1 MTSFSGQSMTCA
13 EFQALLTDYLE
24 THALSSA
31 QRAAADAH
39 AGGCVECSALVA
51 DVRTIVRDAG
61 ELPALTPGRDLWG
74 GIEGRIEASV
84 VAITARTGER
94 RKAYGDS
101 PDERRKAYGDRGAL
115 SVRRLAIAASVLVAV
130 TAGVTYTLTKRQ
142 ADLAV
147 TPDSARQTDAARLS
161 PLGAGRLAPLVR
173 SAGNRPTAEQTFDLE
188 IAAIRKVADARRSE
202 LDTATIRIVE
212 KDLKLIDAAIAESKH
227 ALPTDPASAFLMDQL
242 THAYDAKLR
251 FLRGLATL
259 PARS

>member
-39 AGGCVECSALVA
+39 AGGCVECSALLA

-61 ELPALTPGRDLWG
+61 ELPALAPSRDLWG

-161 PLGAGRLAPLVR
+161 PLVR
-173 SAGNRPTAEQTFDLE
+173 SAGTRPSAEETFDME
-188 IAAIRKVADARRSE
+188 IASIRKVADARRSE
-202 LDTATIRIVE
+202 LDSATIRIVE

-227 ALPTDPASAFLMDQL
+227 ALATDPASAFLMDQL

>member
-39 AGGCVECSALVA
+39 AGGCVECSALLA

-61 ELPALTPGRDLWG
+61 ELPALAPSRDLWR
-74 GIEGRIEASV
+74 GIERRIEAPV
-84 VAITARTGER
+84 VGITPHTDER
-94 RKAYGDS
+94 REAYGATYG
-101 PDERRKAYGDRGAL
+101 DERRKAYGDRGAF

-130 TAGVTYTLTKRQ
+130 TAGVTYMLARRQ
-142 ADLAV
+142 PDLAV
-147 TPDSARQTDAARLS
+147 TPDSARFS
-161 PLGAGRLAPLVR
+161 PPVSPYASSPLVR
-173 SAGNRPTAEQTFDLE
+173 SAGNRLSAEETFDLE

-227 ALPTDPASAFLMDQL
+227 ALATDPASAFLMDQL